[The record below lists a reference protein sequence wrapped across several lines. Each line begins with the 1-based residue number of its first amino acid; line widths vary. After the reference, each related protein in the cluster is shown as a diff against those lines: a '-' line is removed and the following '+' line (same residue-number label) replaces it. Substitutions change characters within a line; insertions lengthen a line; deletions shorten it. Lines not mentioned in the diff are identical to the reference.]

1 MKKFLISSICALAVI
16 SSNAQLKFKSLDNNN
31 GKTTIVIEDDNFKSG
46 SETCCA
52 KFNNDGKTY
61 YAQSTVST
69 QEGKIMVI
77 TMTFKKMTVFN
88 NMSVTITV
96 NGEQKNVPIDL
107 IEVANQL
114 SGYKL
119 LLP

>member
-1 MKKFLISSICALAVI
+1 MKKLILIFFCAIFAI
-16 SSNAQLKFKSLDNNN
+16 NANAQFKFKSLDNND
-31 GKTTIVIEDDNFKSG
+31 GKTTIVITDDNFKSG

-52 KFNNDGKTY
+52 KFNNDFKTY
-61 YAQSTVST
+61 DATSMVTT
-69 QEGKIMVI
+69 QKGKHMSI

-96 NGEQKNVPIDL
+96 NGEQTNVPIDL
-107 IEVANQL
+107 LEVANQL

>member
-1 MKKFLISSICALAVI
+1 MKKFLILSICALAAL
-16 SSNAQLKFKSLDNNN
+16 SANAKFKFKSLDNND
-31 GKTTIVIEDDNFKSG
+31 GKTTIVIVDDNFKSS

-61 YAQSTVST
+61 DATSMVTT
-69 QEGKIMVI
+69 QKDKKMVI

-88 NMSVTITV
+88 DMSVTLTV

-107 IEVANQL
+107 LEVANQL